1 MNVNEILEDDDYFYI
16 VTEIL
21 EGGELFDRII
31 QAGSFTEAKAG
42 FILK

>member
-1 MNVNEILEDDDYFYI
+1 MHVTEILEDRENYYI

-31 QAGSFTEAKAG
+31 EV
-42 FILK
+42 